1 MLPLPSLDFQGLFP
15 VGTVPFFTQH
25 RRGVEVLLP
34 RETEIS
40 AGYGSKRLS
49 DFCTGRYCLRSC
61 TNILGFSGEILIGER
76 GMPILPPGIVGTVSH
91 SRILSGAVAA
101 SASDFLSVG
110 LDIESNGRINRDM
123 WHLLFNEEESGFLNS
138 LSAEDQV
145 LMATKYFSA
154 KEAFY
159 KMQYPLSG
167 MYLDFHDVEMLPE
180 KGDTLCVVLLNE
192 AGPFEKGRRF
202 EVNAKVAGNEVIT
215 FCALPK

>member
-15 VGTVPFFTQH
+15 EGVVPFFTQH

-34 RETEIS
+34 GESEIA
-40 AGYGSKRLS
+40 AGYGSKRLA

-61 TNILGFSGEILIGER
+61 TNILGFSGEIMIGER
-76 GMPILPPGIVGTVSH
+76 GMPVLPPGIVGTVSH
-91 SRILSGAVAA
+91 SKVLSGAVAA

-123 WHLLFNEEESGFLNS
+123 WHLLFSEEESAFLHS
-138 LSAEDQV
+138 LSAEGQV
-145 LMATKYFSA
+145 LTATKYFSA

-159 KMQYPLSG
+159 KMQYPITG

-180 KGDTLCVVLLNE
+180 QGDNLSVILLND
-192 AGPFEKGRRF
+192 AGPFGKGRHF
-202 EVNAKVAGNEVIT
+202 EVKAKVAGNEITT